1 MTPREAIPL
10 PAPTISWWAVPFL
23 DAPNPAQVRSKLSM
37 SWRLTQQMAWRFEG
51 TVPSGTRVQVSAEA
65 AQFALI
71 AF

>member
-1 MTPREAIPL
+1 
-10 PAPTISWWAVPFL
+10 
-23 DAPNPAQVRSKLSM
+23 VRSKLSM